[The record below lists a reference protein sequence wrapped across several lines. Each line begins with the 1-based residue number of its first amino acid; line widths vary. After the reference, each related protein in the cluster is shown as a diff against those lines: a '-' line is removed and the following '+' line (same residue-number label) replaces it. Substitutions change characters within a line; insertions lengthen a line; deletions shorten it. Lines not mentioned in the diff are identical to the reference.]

1 MNTENWFYQTH
12 PKVKKSWEV
21 EDLSKSNGKKRV
33 LDRMERWAE
42 KTKSE
47 VKKEEEK
54 QEKRIHADHT
64 GPGVPKF
71 VGKYNHGIKK
81 HEQEL
86 LSLIDELREEEEE
99 EVSEDMEQHGN
110 ESECSACGEDP
121 CVCDMKKSK
130 KRRSAHKKWPS
141 FDVQSHQIAE
151 REGVSEK
158 DADAMLASRARNHR
172 AKKSIN
178 TAQSLAKSLLGW

>member
-12 PKVKKSWEV
+12 P
-21 EDLSKSNGKKRV
+21 LLKSNGKKRV
-33 LDRMERWAE
+33 LDRMERWAK

-86 LSLIDELREEEEE
+86 LSLIDELRDEEEE
-99 EVSEDMEQHGN
+99 EVSEDMDRHEKDQKKKKK
-110 ESECSACGEDP
+110 SMCSGCGKDS

-130 KRRSAHKKWPS
+130 K
-141 FDVQSHQIAE
+141 
-151 REGVSEK
+151 
-158 DADAMLASRARNHR
+158 
-172 AKKSIN
+172 SIS

>member
-12 PKVKKSWEV
+12 P
-21 EDLSKSNGKKRV
+21 LLKSNGKKRV

-86 LSLIDELREEEEE
+86 LSLIDELRDEEEE
-99 EVSEDMEQHGN
+99 EVSEDMDRH
-110 ESECSACGEDP
+110 
-121 CVCDMKKSK
+121 
-130 KRRSAHKKWPS
+130 
-141 FDVQSHQIAE
+141 
-151 REGVSEK
+151 EK
-158 DADAMLASRARNHR
+158 DQKKK
-172 AKKSIN
+172 KKSI
-178 TAQSLAKSLLGW
+178 QKIV

>member
-12 PKVKKSWEV
+12 AKVKKSWEV
-21 EDLSKSNGKKRV
+21 QALSKSNGKKRV

-47 VKKEEEK
+47 VEKEEDK

-99 EVSEDMEQHGN
+99 EVSEDMEQHEN
-110 ESECSACGEDP
+110 ESKCSACGEDR

-130 KRRSAHKKWPS
+130 KRRSAHKEWPS
-141 FDVQSHQIAE
+141 FDGQSHQIAE

-158 DADAMLASRARNHR
+158 DADAMLASRARNHGT
-172 AKKSIN
+172 KKSIV
-178 TAQSLAKSLLGW
+178 TSQSLAKSLLGW

>member
-12 PKVKKSWEV
+12 AKVKKSWEV

-86 LSLIDELREEEEE
+86 LSLIDELRDEEEE
-99 EVSEDMEQHGN
+99 EVSEDMDRHEKDQKKKKK
-110 ESECSACGEDP
+110 SMCSGCGEDS

-130 KRRSAHKKWPS
+130 
-141 FDVQSHQIAE
+141 
-151 REGVSEK
+151 
-158 DADAMLASRARNHR
+158 LASRARNHG
-172 AKKSIN
+172 AKKSIS